1 MEVISDIIEMAPDDS
16 ALYDGMIRL
25 RNQLDSGFVSY
36 FVDQYLTKEA
46 LGMLGDTITD
56 AALGSIAPLWSV
68 QYVSSQS

>member
-1 MEVISDIIEMAPDDS
+1 MTDEEIYE
-16 ALYDGMIRL
+16 
-25 RNQLDSGFVSY
+25 QLLEFVSSRGLFSTLGSGKGFVSY

-46 LGMLGDTITD
+46 LEMLGDTITD